1 MGGMN
6 PFPIVRLLRTNND
19 QINRRGRIS
28 RADERRSGL
37 LRTTGRRTDQRD
49 RLLRDSDLVD
59 R

>member
-1 MGGMN
+1 MN